1 MHHITKEMKYR
12 KMFQNAFSHRKA
24 SIKANPSLNITF
36 SFFFFSYW
44 IHWVHFVLSDI
55 QAGSIASSTL
65 NRSLLNT
72 RLGYFPPS
80 FDACYVLNAN

>member
-1 MHHITKEMKYR
+1 M
-12 KMFQNAFSHRKA
+12 
-24 SIKANPSLNITF
+24 
-36 SFFFFSYW
+36 
-44 IHWVHFVLSDI
+44 HFVLSDI

-72 RLGYFPPS
+72 RLGYFPPA